1 VPVTI
6 GAVLVA
12 LALAGSV
19 SARLGGSSVRRALL
33 RIVLGGAAGLLLTYG
48 IGHLFGSAI
57 R

>member
-1 VPVTI
+1 
-6 GAVLVA
+6 
-12 LALAGSV
+12 
-19 SARLGGSSVRRALL
+19 L